1 MFAYAD
7 AVLERFP
14 TIRAGVVHAA
24 GLVNR
29 ETAPALTNDF
39 LAEQGAARR
48 RLEDRPIAETPS
60 IAAWRRAFSAFGV
73 KPTQYRNAAEAL
85 LRRLAKNR
93 DIPSISLLVDLGNL
107 VSIRYALPVA
117 LFDQSSVVGS
127 TAVRFADGSE
137 QFVDLGSNEVV
148 HPEPGE
154 VVFVDDAG
162 VVSARRWCWAPERG
176 KRHRT
181 RDGRCPRHGG
191 RPSRYRAARR
201 EARARR
207 HRRATR
213 YPSAAGKD
221 HLRRVVAGRSRV
233 RPRIGLTGR
242 PPAAGD
248 PISDR
253 CARAKPAR
261 RYYWRMSWMVA
272 VQRSSTPSSTCT

>member
-162 VVSARRWCWAPERG
+162 VVSARRWCWRQSAGSATGPATADALVTVEG
-176 KRHRT
+176 HHDT
-181 RDGRCPRHGG
+181 AQRDV
-191 RPSRYRAARR
+191 
-201 EARARR
+201 
-207 HRRATR
+207 RRAL
-213 YPSAAGKD
+213 D
-221 HLRRVVAGRSRV
+221 DIVALLGIHQPQAKITFAELS
-233 RPRIGLTGR
+233 
-242 PPAAGD
+242 PAAPGFD
-248 PISDR
+248 PVS
-253 CARAKPAR
+253 A
-261 RYYWRMSWMVA
+261 
-272 VQRSSTPSSTCT
+272 